1 MIMNISKSSPGLKT
15 GENYSQ
21 YEPEICT
28 QANGQNDEQRAVMID
43 IFNWSIPLAD
53 NIRFELIKRGCDPS
67 QNKSGSFKT
76 VKMENLTGANRYL
89 SANWFF
95 REMLN
100 RTKVTWMVYSS
111 TGGQLYCF
119 CCRLY
124 EPGVNKNSP
133 RFATEFYK
141 WWKLSSWPG
150 SLSSLFDLP
159 WKMENNI
166 KSLIKKG
173 EKSHIVYLT
182 SRYSL
187 ARKI

>member
-1 MIMNISKSSPGLKT
+1 MIMSISKSSPGLKT

-95 REMLN
+95 REMPN
-100 RTKVTWMVYSS
+100 RTKVSEHGWCILVLAGNYTVSVAVSMNLVLTRTLLDSQLS
-111 TGGQLYCF
+111 FINGG
-119 CCRLY
+119 
-124 EPGVNKNSP
+124 N
-133 RFATEFYK
+133 
-141 WWKLSSWPG
+141 
-150 SLSSLFDLP
+150 
-159 WKMENNI
+159 
-166 KSLIKKG
+166 
-173 EKSHIVYLT
+173 
-182 SRYSL
+182 
-187 ARKI
+187 